1 MTSRT
6 ILTLASGRGLD
17 LLNPRAKD
25 ISFHVIAE
33 HLAKENRYNGA
44 TPGVAYS
51 VAQHSVLGAEQI
63 LIDTES
69 KYIAAY
75 FLLHD
80 GHEFAFGDDTTPKK
94 RALGEIMASFG
105 TLSEH
110 IEHAFDILTD
120 KMDLAIH
127 EAAGL
132 AFPLPP
138 TSAEIVHTYD
148 RRMLATEWRD
158 LMKCEPPYDFGVE
171 PFNDMKIVPWGFA
184 MAKLEFVA
192 LAQRL
197 LPALVD
203 ERMMLKQQMTLDEA
217 LETTRGAG

>member
-6 ILTLASGRGLD
+6 ILTLANGRGLD
-17 LLNPRAKD
+17 LLKPRAED

-63 LIDTES
+63 LLDTENELA
-69 KYIAAY
+69 AAY
-75 FLLHD
+75 FLVHD
-80 GHEFAFGDDTTPKK
+80 GHEFALGDDTTPKK
-94 RALGEIMASFG
+94 RALGEIMGQFG
-105 TLSEH
+105 LLAEH
-110 IEHAFDILTD
+110 VEGAFSQLTER
-120 KMDLAIH
+120 MDVVIH

-132 AFPLPP
+132 PWPMPAPI
-138 TSAEIVHTYD
+138 AEIVHAYD
-148 RRMLATEWRD
+148 KQMLATEWRD
-158 LMKCEPPYDFGVE
+158 LMKCEPPYDFGVPPLE
-171 PFNDMKIVPWGFA
+171 HMRIVPWGFA
-184 MAKLEFVA
+184 MAKLEFVV

-203 ERMMLKQQMTLDEA
+203 ERMMLQKQLTLDEA
-217 LETTRGAG
+217 LARG